1 MRQKKK
7 QAESATAYTS
17 LCATYFDADM
27 KAEWCKS
34 DYCTLLGG
42 GSGSGGVSYGGDYM
56 ESPESVAQAARILKD
71 AGIEQ

>member
-1 MRQKKK
+1 
-7 QAESATAYTS
+7 
-17 LCATYFDADM
+17 M